1 MTTCGTHELNRG
13 ECLDL
18 LGQSSLGR
26 LAFVDSVGILP
37 IIVPVNYVMHEGSV
51 VFRAGP
57 GAKLAAAVRGAAVA
71 FEVGRT
77 DETDQTGWTVLV
89 RGIAEELV
97 DAPVLTELREQHLR
111 PWAPGTKRHY
121 VRIDAHLV
129 TGRRIDRNDAASPM
143 WDPTM

>member
-1 MTTCGTHELNRG
+1 MTISEIHELNRG

-18 LGQSSLGR
+18 LGRSSLGR

-37 IIVPVNYVMHEGSV
+37 IIVPVNYVMHDGSV

-77 DETDQTGWTVLV
+77 EDAEQTGWNVLV

-97 DAPVLTELREQHLR
+97 DATVLTELRDQHLR

-129 TGRRIDRNDAASPM
+129 TGRRIDRNDVASAT